1 MLIASTFDIADKKI
15 VKTLGLVKGN
25 TIRARHVGRDIMA
38 GLRGIV
44 GGELHEYT
52 KLLAESREQALDRMI
67 EDAQK
72 LGADAV
78 VGVSFS
84 TSVMT
89 QGAAELMAFGTAVL
103 IADHSSKFKNRH
115 SNECKTSL

>member
-1 MLIASTFDIADKKI
+1 MLITSTFDIADKKI

-67 EDAQK
+67 EDAEA

-84 TSVMT
+84 TSVMS
-89 QGAAELMAFGTAVL
+89 QGAAELMAFGTAVV
-103 IADHSSKFKNRH
+103 IEDS
-115 SNECKTSL
+115 

>member
-1 MLIASTFDIADKKI
+1 MIMLITSTFDIADKTI

-103 IADHSSKFKNRH
+103 IEDK
-115 SNECKTSL
+115 

>member
-1 MLIASTFDIADKKI
+1 MLVTSTFDIADKTI

-67 EDAQK
+67 EDAEK

-84 TSVMT
+84 TSVMS

-103 IADHSSKFKNRH
+103 IEEN
-115 SNECKTSL
+115 

>member
-1 MLIASTFDIADKKI
+1 MTMLITSTFDIADKTI
-15 VKTLGLVKGN
+15 VRTLGLVKGN

-84 TSVMT
+84 TSVMS
-89 QGAAELMAFGTAVL
+89 QGAAELMAYGTAVL
-103 IADHSSKFKNRH
+103 IEDK
-115 SNECKTSL
+115 

>member
-1 MLIASTFDIADKKI
+1 MLITSTFDIADKKI

-52 KLLAESREQALDRMI
+52 KLLAESREQALDIML
-67 EDAQK
+67 EDAVT
-72 LGADAV
+72 LGANAV

-84 TSVMT
+84 TSVMS
-89 QGAAELMAFGTAVL
+89 QGAAELMAFGTAVV
-103 IADHSSKFKNRH
+103 I
-115 SNECKTSL
+115 EGI

>member
-1 MLIASTFDIADKKI
+1 MIMLITSTFDIADKTI

-84 TSVMT
+84 TSVMS

-103 IADHSSKFKNRH
+103 IEDK
-115 SNECKTSL
+115 

>member
-25 TIRARHVGRDIMA
+25 TIRARHIGRDIMA

-84 TSVMT
+84 TSVMS

-103 IADHSSKFKNRH
+103 IEDN
-115 SNECKTSL
+115 

>member
-1 MLIASTFDIADKKI
+1 MLITSTFDIADKTI

-67 EDAQK
+67 EDAEK

-84 TSVMT
+84 TSVMS
-89 QGAAELMAFGTAVL
+89 QGAAELMAYGTAVL
-103 IADHSSKFKNRH
+103 IEEN
-115 SNECKTSL
+115 

>member
-1 MLIASTFDIADKKI
+1 MIMLITSTFDIADKTI

-84 TSVMT
+84 TSVMS

-103 IADHSSKFKNRH
+103 IEDN
-115 SNECKTSL
+115 

>member
-1 MLIASTFDIADKKI
+1 MLITSTFDIADKKI

-67 EDAQK
+67 ADAET

-84 TSVMT
+84 TSVMS
-89 QGAAELMAFGTAVL
+89 QGAAELMAFGTAVV
-103 IADHSSKFKNRH
+103 IEES
-115 SNECKTSL
+115 

>member
-1 MLIASTFDIADKKI
+1 MLITSTFDIADKTI

-67 EDAQK
+67 EDAEK

-84 TSVMT
+84 TSVMS

-103 IADHSSKFKNRH
+103 IEDK
-115 SNECKTSL
+115 

>member
-1 MLIASTFDIADKKI
+1 MIMLITSTFDIADKTI
-15 VKTLGLVKGN
+15 VRTLGLVKGN

-84 TSVMT
+84 TSVMS
-89 QGAAELMAFGTAVL
+89 QGAAELMAYGTAVL
-103 IADHSSKFKNRH
+103 IEDK
-115 SNECKTSL
+115 

>member
-1 MLIASTFDIADKKI
+1 MLITSTFDIADKTI

-38 GLRGIV
+38 GLRGII

-52 KLLAESREQALDRMI
+52 KLLAESREQALDKMI

-84 TSVMT
+84 TSVMS
-89 QGAAELMAFGTAVL
+89 QGAAELMAYGTAVL
-103 IADHSSKFKNRH
+103 IEDN
-115 SNECKTSL
+115 

>member
-1 MLIASTFDIADKKI
+1 MLITSTFDVVDKTI

-25 TIRARHVGRDIMA
+25 TIRARHIGRDVMA

-67 EDAQK
+67 EDAER

-84 TSVMT
+84 TSVMS

-103 IADHSSKFKNRH
+103 IEDN
-115 SNECKTSL
+115 

>member
-67 EDAQK
+67 EDAEK

-84 TSVMT
+84 TSVMS

-103 IADHSSKFKNRH
+103 IEEN
-115 SNECKTSL
+115 

>member
-1 MLIASTFDIADKKI
+1 MLITSTFDIADKKI

-67 EDAQK
+67 EDAER

-84 TSVMT
+84 TSVMS
-89 QGAAELMAFGTAVL
+89 QGAAELMAFGTAVV
-103 IADHSSKFKNRH
+103 I
-115 SNECKTSL
+115 EEI